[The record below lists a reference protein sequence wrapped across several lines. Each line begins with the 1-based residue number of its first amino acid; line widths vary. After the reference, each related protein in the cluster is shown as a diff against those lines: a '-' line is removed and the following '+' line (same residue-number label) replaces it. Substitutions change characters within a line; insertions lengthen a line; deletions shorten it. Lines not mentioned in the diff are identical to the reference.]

1 MKPYA
6 QMTKEELLALKE
18 QLELQFEEVKA
29 KLLTLQY
36 IRDELDSMG
45 IKY

>member
-29 KLLTLQY
+29 KGLSLDMSAGNHPKLSLT
-36 IRDELDSMG
+36 
-45 IKY
+45 